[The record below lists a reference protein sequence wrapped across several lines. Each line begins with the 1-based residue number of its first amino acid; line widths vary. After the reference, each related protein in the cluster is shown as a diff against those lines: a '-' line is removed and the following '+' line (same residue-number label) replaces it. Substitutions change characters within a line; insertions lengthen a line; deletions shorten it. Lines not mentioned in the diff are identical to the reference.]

1 MKIVMNRYAPVAALL
16 VCCCLPL
23 AACGTERPGT
33 QTAGD
38 RSGGGSSARDETGD
52 DGEET
57 LPDATSDDQ
66 GTGPDT
72 TTDDQGAL
80 PDYTTDDQGTGPDTT
95 SDDQGALPDTTT
107 DDQGDGR
114 FAGDMT
120 ADGKRVPAEG
130 PHRWFPMLREFRSYL
145 GAGVPKADAGVA
157 AHVTGVHVR
166 VPEGT
171 DRRVAVVNVDYG
183 VWEQAGVDR
192 TARVFARWRLS
203 VYGDH
208 GRVQV
213 LGSGKT
219 TAEVDW

>member
-1 MKIVMNRYAPVAALL
+1 MKIVTTRYAAIAALL
-16 VCCCLPL
+16 ACCCLPL
-23 AACGTERPGT
+23 TACGTERAGT
-33 QTAGD
+33 HAAGSQ
-38 RSGGGSSARDETGD
+38 SGGGSSAGDETSD
-52 DGEET
+52 DGGEN
-57 LPDATSDDQ
+57 LPDTTSDDQ
-66 GTGPDT
+66 GSGPDT

-80 PDYTTDDQGTGPDTT
+80 PDTTSDDQGTLPDTT
-95 SDDQGALPDTTT
+95 SDDQGALPDTTS

-120 ADGKRVPAEG
+120 ADNKRVPTEG

-145 GAGVPKADAGVA
+145 GAGLPKEDAAVA

-166 VPEGT
+166 VPAGT

-192 TARVFARWRLS
+192 TARVFARWRLA